1 MYQNIHLF
9 SHNVSVNDLYQANNS
24 DNPIL
29 KQHDQFIFWYICSV
43 DSVQDLFF
51 FVLKMIK
58 KKRLSVQQRS
68 QLWTL
73 NGSLNHVKKKK
84 KKKKKKP

>member
-29 KQHDQFIFWYICSV
+29 KQHMTNLYFDTFASV

-51 FVLKMIK
+51 FVLKMI

-84 KKKKKKP
+84 KKKKKP